1 MAVKSLKEL
10 KSLATKADKLSTK
23 EIDGFLK
30 QLKRFLD
37 TALEEVVGEMMDGNS
52 DPALAL
58 GGLLDA
64 IKKKGLKGELAELA
78 TIYKGELK
86 KVQAQYKDVGISSTY
101 RAINTDT
108 LNALIKFK
116 VEDIQ
121 NKSLEVIGELRPKIL
136 EQVIMGQAIDLT
148 PLKAIVAS
156 RLFNQVKTEL
166 RTATLTFNRTVT
178 VSRAKELGY
187 EKWSYVGPDDDV
199 TRPFC
204 QDLLSRDPAIYTT
217 EEIEEM
223 DNDQDLDVFTSCG
236 GWNCRHRWVPISDEL
251 EAELRA
257 EAEANKEA
265 EEEGTED
272 DS

>member
-1 MAVKSLKEL
+1 MAAKSLKQL
-10 KSLATKADKLSTK
+10 KSLASKADKLSTQ

-86 KVQAQYKDVGISSTY
+86 KVQSQYKEVGISSSY

-121 NKSLEVIGELRPKIL
+121 NKSLGVIGELRPKIL
-136 EQVIMGQAIDLT
+136 EQVIMGQAIDLE
-148 PLKAIVAS
+148 PLKKIVES
-156 RLFNQVKTEL
+156 RLFNQIKTEL

-187 EKWSYVGPDDDV
+187 EKWIYIGPDDDV

-204 QDLLSRDPAIYTT
+204 QDLLSREPPIYTT
-217 EEIEEM
+217 DEIEEM
-223 DNDQDLDVFTSCG
+223 DNEQGLDVFTSCG
-236 GWNCRHRWVPISDEL
+236 GWNCRHNWRPVSEEF

-257 EAEANKEA
+257 EVEAQQ
-265 EEEGTED
+265 EGTED